1 MRFVLLLLVSIAIA
15 LATGFGLSY
24 YALTDG
30 RLFGAAQIGPWISW
44 PDLGSSAPNPYSRGH
59 LTREAALQL
68 GRAEGLKFVATTD
81 SAGDALDLS
90 CAYTLLGHVPV
101 SSFWTLVAVD
111 GDGVNL
117 AAPGTDLAL
126 RSSEIARTNT
136 GAMVVHIGKTL
147 ASGNWLELTGTGPF
161 SLELTLYDTTAFSGF
176 GSDNDTMP
184 TITRGACA

>member
-44 PDLGSSAPNPYSRGH
+44 PDLGTASPNPYSRGH
-59 LTREAALQL
+59 LTREAELQL
-68 GRAEGLKFVATTD
+68 GRAEGLKFTATTD
-81 SAGDALDLS
+81 SAGEALDLS
-90 CAYTLLGHVPV
+90 CAYALEGHVPV

-111 GDGVNL
+111 GQGVNL

-126 RSSEIARTNT
+126 RSSEIARSNT
-136 GAMVVHIGKTL
+136 GSMLIHVGKTL
-147 ASGNWLELTGTGPF
+147 APGNWLELAGNGPF

-184 TITRGACA
+184 QIARGACA